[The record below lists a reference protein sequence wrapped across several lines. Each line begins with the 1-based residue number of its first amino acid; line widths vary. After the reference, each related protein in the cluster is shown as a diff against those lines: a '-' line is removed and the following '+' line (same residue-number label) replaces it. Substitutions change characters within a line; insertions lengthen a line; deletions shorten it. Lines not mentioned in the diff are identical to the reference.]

1 MSRVL
6 WGKLLRNACCS
17 ADVSTRARDFGPRG
31 IRRYW
36 TGPARL
42 LDGRAH
48 ASQWKKEIAESV
60 AKRGEVRP
68 GVPPPGLAAVV
79 VGDRTDSALYVKRKG
94 EAASLAGMRFF
105 HEHLPKDVDQETV
118 LRVLHELNAND
129 DVHGV
134 LLQLPLPSHLDESR
148 LLEAINPRK
157 DVDGLH
163 PNNVGRLAMR
173 GVWRPAF
180 MPCAPLGAMELLR
193 RSGISVRNKSVAV
206 IGDSNV
212 VGMPMSWLLRDAGA
226 SAITVVHSQGVNF
239 LKRFAE
245 RAKEDGLKNSDSNSD
260 EKPTTKNSLTL
271 EKKRYELLRS
281 VRRADVVISAVGSPG
296 LVRKDWI
303 KPGAVVVDIGINAVP
318 LSVAEKN
325 AAEELADEKRND
337 AKSNLYSL
345 PVRFPIYHIPPT
357 ECRYET
363 DISFYNLRG
372 KSFFAS

>member
-1 MSRVL
+1 M
-6 WGKLLRNACCS
+6 
-17 ADVSTRARDFGPRG
+17 
-31 IRRYW
+31 
-36 TGPARL
+36 
-42 LDGRAH
+42 
-48 ASQWKKEIAESV
+48 
-60 AKRGEVRP
+60 
-68 GVPPPGLAAVV
+68 V

-193 RSGISVRNKSVAV
+193 RSGISVRDKSVAV